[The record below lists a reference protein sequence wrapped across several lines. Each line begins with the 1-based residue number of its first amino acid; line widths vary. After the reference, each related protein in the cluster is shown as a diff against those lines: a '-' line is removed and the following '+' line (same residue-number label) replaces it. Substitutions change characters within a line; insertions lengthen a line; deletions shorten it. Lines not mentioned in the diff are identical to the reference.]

1 MSLVSCCFCLP
12 CLLILLCSFFFLS
25 LFFVVIS
32 EQIYAMLIGCVSVW
46 VSRFLVL
53 WRNFLSQIDS
63 VSVCVILIGEILCF

>member
-1 MSLVSCCFCLP
+1 VSLVSCCFCLP
-12 CLLILLCSFFFLS
+12 CLLILLCSFFLS

>member
-12 CLLILLCSFFFLS
+12 CLLILLCRFFFLS

-63 VSVCVILIGEILCF
+63 VCVSVILIGGILCF

>member
-1 MSLVSCCFCLP
+1 M
-12 CLLILLCSFFFLS
+12 
-25 LFFVVIS
+25 VIS
-32 EQIYAMLIGCVSVW
+32 EQIYAMLIGCASVW